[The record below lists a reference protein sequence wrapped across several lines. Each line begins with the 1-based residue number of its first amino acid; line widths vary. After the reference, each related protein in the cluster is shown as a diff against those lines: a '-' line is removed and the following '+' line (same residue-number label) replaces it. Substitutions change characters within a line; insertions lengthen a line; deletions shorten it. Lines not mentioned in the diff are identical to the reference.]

1 MHPELLEVLRAG
13 LDETDSRRLREIR
26 EPVTV
31 GVPPEDAFSSLSVRR
46 DGEIRCYGRRDVR
59 LFDEPGTP
67 VYLSSRDCG
76 LSWKWREPEPDDP
89 GSCFVNPY
97 TGDYIRIGRPNGADS
112 PSDSND
118 SLMYAEIETPEGQR
132 TRREIPESERYV
144 LARLP
149 QALVARHRLLCTCQM
164 EDGGVY
170 HPVVLRS
177 DDDGVTWRAAHLS
190 SAPRHTVQWPH
201 QGLRWQNGA
210 CEPTV
215 AERPDGSL
223 LLLARTSQDV
233 HYQSESFDGGET
245 WSALVPSNIHATLTM
260 PTLFRLSDGRILLFW
275 CNTQPLPEL
284 DHRAQWPPLNE
295 GEISGERGED
305 VFTNRDAN
313 HAAISEDGGRTWIGF
328 RELALN
334 PLRNASDFRT
344 RGGNEE
350 SLDKSI
356 HQFQAVELPYGK
368 VLLCYGQHPACRRLL
383 IFDPAWLYETGR
395 REDFRHGL
403 DSVSTQVYLR
413 SVSGNYRGVSGHCAW
428 NRTNGAV
435 LVPDPAG
442 NFEEALLI
450 AHIPDSRLQS
460 GVQGMVWN
468 FPASVRGEVTVR
480 LQIEGEGLR
489 LSLCD
494 RWFNPID
501 ETVKALAAFSTRLT
515 REDAPGGGWTAVSL
529 RWDTEAGEAVLSAGG
544 RPLRILSRQQEA
556 PNGLCYLHL
565 QSMETADLRGSLIK
579 WMEKRE

>member
-1 MHPELLEVLRAG
+1 MHPELLNILRAG
-13 LDETDSRRLREIR
+13 LDETDSRRLRDIR
-26 EPVTV
+26 EPITV
-31 GVPPEDAFSSLSVRR
+31 GVPPEDAMRSLSVRR
-46 DGEIRCYGRRDVR
+46 DGEIRCYGRRDVH
-59 LFDEPGTP
+59 LFDDPGTP

-76 LSWKWREPEPDDP
+76 LSWKWREPQPDDIGP
-89 GSCFVNPY
+89 CFLNPY
-97 TGDYIRIGRPNGADS
+97 TGDYVRVCR
-112 PSDSND
+112 
-118 SLMYAEIETPEGQR
+118 PEGAGGSEKPGSVLYAVIENPDGRQ
-132 TRREIPESERYV
+132 TRREIPGSERCIIE
-144 LARLP
+144 RLP
-149 QALVARHRLLCTCQM
+149 QALVSRRRLLCTCQVL
-164 EDGGVY
+164 DGGVY

-177 DDDGVTWRAAHLS
+177 DDDGLTWQAAHLS

-201 QGLRWQNGA
+201 KGLRWQNGA

-284 DHRAQWPPLNE
+284 DHHTQWPALNE

-313 HAAISEDGGRTWIGF
+313 HAAISEDGGCTWIGF

-334 PLRNASDFRT
+334 PLRNAADFRV

-395 REDFRHGL
+395 REDFRRGL
-403 DSVSTQVYLR
+403 GSVSTQVYLK
-413 SVSGNYRGVSGHCAW
+413 SVSGNFRGVSGHCAW

-435 LVPDPAG
+435 LVPDPDG

-450 AHIPDSRLQS
+450 AHIPDIRLLS

-468 FPASVRGEVTVR
+468 FPASAQGEVTLR
-480 LQIEGEGLR
+480 LQIAGKGLR

-494 RWFNPID
+494 RWFNPSD
-501 ETVKALAAFSTRLT
+501 VTVEALAAFSTLLT
-515 REDAPGGGWTAVSL
+515 RDEVSGGVWSTVSL
-529 RWDTEAGEAVLSAGG
+529 RWDLEAGDAVLTADGQTL
-544 RPLRILSRQQEA
+544 RTLPLQQQA

-565 QSMETADLRGSLIK
+565 QSVATADPQGSLIK
-579 WMEKRE
+579 WMEKRV